1 VVGGYIDIR
10 RLFADDQE
18 LNQTDFV
25 EALRDQCVR
34 SLLMQHSCD
43 VTARGVH
50 RITFTRRT
58 RVVAQRV
65 HVGCA

>member
-1 VVGGYIDIR
+1 VVGGYVDIR

-34 SLLMQHSCD
+34 SLLMQRA
-43 VTARGVH
+43 T
-50 RITFTRRT
+50 
-58 RVVAQRV
+58 
-65 HVGCA
+65 